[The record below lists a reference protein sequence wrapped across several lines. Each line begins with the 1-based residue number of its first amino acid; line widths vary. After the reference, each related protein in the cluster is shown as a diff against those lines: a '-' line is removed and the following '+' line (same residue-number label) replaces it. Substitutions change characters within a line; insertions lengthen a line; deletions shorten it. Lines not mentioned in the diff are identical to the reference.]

1 MSSRTSG
8 SRGRRAVLTVLVSLC
23 AVPAVLAS
31 TGANAFAS
39 PPTFL
44 GSFNPFERPTGMAV
58 EESTGNVFVP
68 VSGEDFDQ
76 VRVFGK
82 NGGAPAGGA
91 PAAFSDD
98 GASFAFEGE
107 WVGIAVDN
115 STSSAAGSV
124 YVVDRGHKVVDRF
137 KLIGGEY
144 KFESSPQLTGA
155 PFAEPEGVATD
166 GDGDV
171 YVSDRGSGTGG
182 AVREFSPA
190 GAEIASFPAK
200 GLERSVSVDTRG
212 DIFLYGNPTD
222 AGHPSGFW
230 SGARPTEI
238 RRSSTT
244 ATSAESVDE
253 VPEVEGAIADTIDR
267 ATDRGYVAIHGRVVE
282 GVASPNPMRTG
293 VEFGAGTFSNAI
305 EGIALNEKTGAI
317 YVGDAG
323 EEFGKQRVFIFQ
335 GAPSRF
341 PVTVSIAGEG
351 EVTSTPAGI
360 ACPATQCTHEF
371 EGEVELTATAG
382 AGYEFA
388 GWIGCTPIAPAPP
401 TTCRVDRAVTT
412 SVTATFLKAGKQGST
427 GPAGPAGP
435 TGPAGEKGTS
445 GTSGSAGPQGPT
457 GAQGPAGPAGKVV
470 VVTCRTVKGKQRC
483 TAKLVSGTVKFTTTG
498 QSARATLSRHGLVYA
513 TGTARIARGHTS
525 LRLLPAHSLRPGRY
539 TLTLISGTGRHKRIS
554 TQPFT
559 LR

>member
-1 MSSRTSG
+1 VSSRASAL
-8 SRGRRAVLTVLVSLC
+8 RRRPVLAVASLC
-23 AVPAVLAS
+23 VALVAS
-31 TGANAFAS
+31 ASAGASALAS

-44 GSFNPFERPTGMAV
+44 GSFNPVERPTGMAV

-124 YVVDRGHKVVDRF
+124 YVVDRGHRVVDRF
-137 KLIGGEY
+137 KLIGDEY

-200 GLERSVSVDTRG
+200 GLERSASVDSRG
-212 DIFLYGNPTD
+212 DIFIYGNPTD
-222 AGHPSGFW
+222 TNHPGGVW

-238 RRSSTT
+238 RRSSVT
-244 ATSAESVDE
+244 ATSAESIVE

-267 ATDRGYVAIHGRVVE
+267 ATDRGYVAIHGRVIE
-282 GVASPNPMRTG
+282 GIASPDPMRTG
-293 VEFGAGTFSNAI
+293 VEFGAGTFSYAI
-305 EGIALNEKTGAI
+305 EGIALNEQTGAI

-323 EEFGKQRVFIFQ
+323 EEFDKQRVFIFQ

-341 PVTVSIAGEG
+341 PVTVSVTGEG
-351 EVTSTPAGI
+351 QVISTPAGI
-360 ACPATQCTHEF
+360 ACSSECTHEF

-388 GWIGCTPIAPAPP
+388 GWIGCTTIAPASP
-401 TTCRVDRAVTT
+401 TTCKVDRGVGTDI
-412 SVTATFLKAGKQGST
+412 TATFLKAGKQGST
-427 GPAGPAGP
+427 GSAGPVGP
-435 TGPAGEKGTS
+435 PGEKGPS
-445 GTSGSAGPQGPT
+445 GTAGSAGPQGPT
-457 GAQGPAGPAGKVV
+457 GAQGPAGSAGKVEI
-470 VVTCRTVKGKQRC
+470 VTCKTVKGKQRC
-483 TAKLVSGTVKFTTTG
+483 TAKFVSGTVKFTTTG
-498 QSARATLSRHGLVYA
+498 QSARATLSRHGVVYA
-513 TGTARIARGHTS
+513 AGTASVARGRLS
-525 LRLLPAHSLRPGRY
+525 LRLSPLRRLRPGRY

-554 TQPFT
+554 TRSFT

>member
-1 MSSRTSG
+1 MSSRALG
-8 SRGRRAVLTVLVSLC
+8 SRRRRAVLTVLVSLC
-23 AVPAVLAS
+23 AAAAVLALA
-31 TGANAFAS
+31 GANAALAS
-39 PPTFL
+39 PTFL

-68 VSGEDFDQ
+68 VSGEDFDE

-115 STSSAAGSV
+115 STSSVTGSV
-124 YVVDRGHKVVDRF
+124 YVVDRGHAVVDRF
-137 KLIGGEY
+137 KLSGGEY
-144 KFESSPQLTGA
+144 KYESQLTGA
-155 PFAEPEGVATD
+155 PHDFVEPEGVATD

-200 GLERSVSVDTRG
+200 GLERSASVDSRG
-212 DIFLYGNPTD
+212 DIFIYGNPTD

-238 RRSSTT
+238 RRSSVT
-244 ATSAESVDE
+244 ATSAESVVE

-267 ATDRGYVAIHGRVVE
+267 ATDRGYVAIHGRVIE
-282 GVASPNPMRTG
+282 GIASPNPMRTG

-323 EEFGKQRVFIFQ
+323 EEFDTQRIFIYQ
-335 GAPSRF
+335 GPLSGSD
-341 PVTVSIAGEG
+341 T
-351 EVTSTPAGI
+351 
-360 ACPATQCTHEF
+360 
-371 EGEVELTATAG
+371 
-382 AGYEFA
+382 
-388 GWIGCTPIAPAPP
+388 
-401 TTCRVDRAVTT
+401 
-412 SVTATFLKAGKQGST
+412 QGSPGPT
-427 GPAGPAGP
+427 GPEGPAGPAG
-435 TGPAGEKGTS
+435 EKGAS
-445 GTSGSAGPQGPT
+445 GTPGAPGAAGPQGLT
-457 GAQGPAGPAGKVV
+457 GAQGPAGPPGKVEI
-470 VVTCRTVKGKQRC
+470 VTCKTVKGKQHC
-483 TAKLVSGTVKFTTTG
+483 TVKLVSGTVKFTATG

-513 TGTARIARGHTS
+513 AGTARVAPGRLS
-525 LRLLPAHSLRPGRY
+525 LRLSPLRRLRPGRY
-539 TLTLISGTGRHKRIS
+539 TLTLISGTGRHERVS
-554 TQPFT
+554 TRSFT
-559 LR
+559 LH